1 MDLWVAIARGAVCG
15 CGVLILLGFTALD
28 IRRCGDFL
36 TDLERR
42 EQTRSKRRQEAR
54 EVREAGEVAEDAED
68 APPS

>member
-1 MDLWVAIARGAVCG
+1 MDIWVAIARGAVCG

-28 IRRCGDFL
+28 IRRCGEFL

-42 EQTRSKRRQEAR
+42 EQTRSKKR
-54 EVREAGEVAEDAED
+54 EVVNEATDD